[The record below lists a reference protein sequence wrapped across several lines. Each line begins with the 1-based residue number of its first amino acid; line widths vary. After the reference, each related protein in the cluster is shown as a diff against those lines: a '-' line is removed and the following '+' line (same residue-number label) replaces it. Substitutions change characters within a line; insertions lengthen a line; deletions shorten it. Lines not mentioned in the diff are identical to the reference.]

1 MYKNGKYPTSCLQFF
16 FPSNPLTFSKV
27 NANLTEIGENQPQII
42 TNETIRVNN
51 GTFLLVTENGMTYK
65 SILPLDYTNFG
76 DISVDFAFSQNF
88 TVSISFSKEFPGKHQ
103 VSERKL
109 GMATLPVTINA
120 LNFDNWSI
128 STSYAHAW
136 FKRSSVAF
144 YYITPNEFLRL
155 QTIFGELPEFVSLT
169 QFMGNGTYVLLGEP
183 RTPTPFWQ
191 FYLGILMSAIWFLA
205 IGIVVYFF
213 ITKFF

>member
-1 MYKNGKYPTSCLQFF
+1 MAYKKKNRLWKAWQVSNVLFTIFLLSFSLLFF

-88 TVSISFSKEFPGKHQ
+88 TVSISFSKEFPGNHQ

-109 GMATLPVTINA
+109 GMDTLPVTINA
-120 LNFDNWSI
+120 SNFDIWSI
-128 STSYAHAW
+128 STSYAHTW

-169 QFMGNGTYVLLGEP
+169 QFMG
-183 RTPTPFWQ
+183 
-191 FYLGILMSAIWFLA
+191 
-205 IGIVVYFF
+205 
-213 ITKFF
+213 